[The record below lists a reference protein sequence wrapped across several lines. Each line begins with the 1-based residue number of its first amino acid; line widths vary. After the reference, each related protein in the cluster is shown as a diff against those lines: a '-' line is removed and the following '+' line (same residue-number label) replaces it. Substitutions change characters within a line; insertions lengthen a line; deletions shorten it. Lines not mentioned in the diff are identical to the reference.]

1 MKIAIIRGPYLNKF
15 DMQNFEPMLDS
26 CDLTAFYCEE
36 MWRTSESVKNIKI
49 PKKKLRSLEGVMGLQ
64 VSKVLRYPFGLIG
77 YRHHMIG
84 LENELKSY
92 DIAHP
97 GETYHANSYQCI
109 KAKRRCGTK
118 VVVTCWENIPFFNE
132 TPNLRG
138 YVKSNY
144 IKKAVREEADL
155 FIAITE
161 RAKEALIY
169 EGVPE
174 EKITVIPAGVDLERF
189 KPRPKDNE
197 ILESFGLYKGDF
209 IILFVGVISVYKGIY
224 ELIYAAKRLFLDKD
238 LDSVK
243 ERLKFVIVGNG
254 EEEQRIKKLVKK
266 LGIFEH
272 FVFAGHQPYMQIHRF
287 YSIADVFT
295 LPSKPI
301 KTWQEQFGMV
311 FAEAMASG
319 LPIVSTLC
327 GSIPEVLGDAA
338 VLVQPADAYSLYQG
352 LKKVIINDELRGEL
366 RLRARKRAEEN
377 FNPEKIA
384 MRIKEEYE
392 KIMKT

>member
-15 DMQNFEPMLDS
+15 EMQSFEPMLDS
-26 CDLTAFYCEE
+26 CDLTAYYCEE
-36 MWRTSESVKNIKI
+36 MWRTSESVKAIDI

-64 VSKVLRYPFGLIG
+64 VSKVLRYPFGFVG

-92 DIAHP
+92 DIAHTA
-97 GETYHANSYQCI
+97 ETYHAFSYQCI
-109 KAKRRCGTK
+109 KAKRKYGIK

-138 YVKSNY
+138 YVKANY
-144 IKKAVREEADL
+144 IKKAVRDEADL

-169 EGVPE
+169 EGVPDGR
-174 EKITVIPAGVDLERF
+174 ITVIPIGMNLERF
-189 KPRPKDNE
+189 KPRPKDKEIIGKLRLNE
-197 ILESFGLYKGDF
+197 DDF
-209 IILFVGVISVYKGIY
+209 IILFVGVICIYKGVY
-224 ELIYAAKRLFLDKD
+224 ELVYAANRLLHDKD
-238 LDSVK
+238 LDFIK
-243 ERLKFVIVGNG
+243 EHLKFVLVGCG

-266 LGIFEH
+266 LGISEH

-287 YSIADVFT
+287 YSIADIFT

-311 FAEAMASG
+311 LAEALACG
-319 LPIVSTLC
+319 KPIISTLC
-327 GSIPEVLGDAA
+327 GSIPEVIGDAGI
-338 VLVQPADAYSLYQG
+338 LIQPNDPLSIYQE
-352 LKKVIINDELRGEL
+352 LKRLILDEKLRKKYGVS
-366 RLRARKRAEEN
+366 ARERAEKV
-377 FNPEKIA
+377 FDPEKIA
-384 MRIKEEYE
+384 LRIKREYE
-392 KIMKT
+392 KLV

>member
-15 DMQNFEPMLDS
+15 EMQNYEPLLNS
-26 CDLTAFYCEE
+26 CDLTAYYCIDTF
-36 MWRTSESVKNIKI
+36 RPPESLKDISI
-49 PKKKLRSLEGVMGLQ
+49 PKKRLKSLEGIMGYR
-64 VSKVLRYPFGLIG
+64 VSKVLRYPFGFIG

-84 LENELKSY
+84 LEKELKSY
-92 DIAHP
+92 DIAHTA
-97 GETYHANSYQCI
+97 ETYHAFSYQCV
-109 KAKRRCGTK
+109 KAKRKYGTK

-144 IKKAVREEADL
+144 IKRAVRDEADL

-189 KPRPKDNE
+189 KPRPKDKE
-197 ILESFGLYKGDF
+197 ILEKLGLDQKDF
-209 IILFVGVISVYKGIY
+209 VILFVGVLNIYKGIY
-224 ELIYAAKRLFLDKD
+224 ELVYAAKRLFLDKD
-238 LDSVK
+238 LDFVK
-243 ERLKFVIVGNG
+243 EHLRLVLVGSG
-254 EEEQRIKKLVKK
+254 DEEQRIKKLVKK
-266 LGIFEH
+266 LGISEF

-301 KTWQEQFGMV
+301 ETWQEQFGMV
-311 FAEAMASG
+311 FIEAMASG

-338 VLVQPADAYSLYQG
+338 VLVQSADAYSLYQG
-352 LKKVIINDELRGEL
+352 LKKIITNDELRAGL

-377 FNPEKIA
+377 FDPEEIAGKI
-384 MRIKEEYE
+384 IEVYE
-392 KIMKT
+392 KVMK